1 MGQSDS
7 GMAGREG
14 KAMTSMPLFLLLA
27 ALSLVAPH
35 LTKSE
40 GIFFGWICMLSA
52 VVFIGIE
59 TFLH

>member
-1 MGQSDS
+1 
-7 GMAGREG
+7 
-14 KAMTSMPLFLLLA
+14 MTSMPLFLLLA